1 MDTFQRVSTHPTLS
15 RLPPEKSPLSGNGGQ
30 KVHPKVWGGE
40 EPPNAWPRAQVNWE
54 SHPLNHFLQQLPSV
68 HRRKRNANG
77 FQFIKRSLSLLIVRE
92 ITVKTTLTDKADC
105 GKTVFF
111 LYNICLF
118 IWLCWVLLTA
128 CRTFFFFFFNCGF
141 FSCFLACGIFSCRM
155 WDLVP

>member
-92 ITVKTTLTDKADC
+92 ITVKPTLTDKADC

-111 LYNICLF
+111 YIIFVYLF
-118 IWLCWVLLTA
+118 GCVGSYSQHA
-128 CRTFFFFFFNCGF
+128 EPFFFFQLWFF
-141 FSCFLACGIFSCRM
+141 
-155 WDLVP
+155 

>member
-111 LYNICLF
+111 YIIFVYLF
-118 IWLCWVLLTA
+118 GCVGSYSQHA
-128 CRTFFFFFFNCGF
+128 EPFFFFQLWFF
-141 FSCFLACGIFSCRM
+141 
-155 WDLVP
+155 

>member
-68 HRRKRNANG
+68 HRRKRNAKG
-77 FQFIKRSLSLLIVRE
+77 FQFIKRPLSLLIVRE

-111 LYNICLF
+111 YIIFVYLF
-118 IWLCWVLLTA
+118 GCVGSYSQHA
-128 CRTFFFFFFNCGF
+128 EPFFFFQLWFF
-141 FSCFLACGIFSCRM
+141 
-155 WDLVP
+155 